1 MAKKKIENNN
11 EATKSIAFETLNNKQ
26 LAEAFETDL
35 EKGLTSEQAKTRLE
49 KNGENKL
56 AEKKKKSVIRMFF
69 EQMKDPM
76 IYVLFAAIAL
86 TIGVSIYETLTAD
99 PASVSNWFLD
109 VGDWPD
115 VIIIMAVIIIN
126 SIIGTVQ
133 EVKA

>member
-56 AEKKKKSVIRMFF
+56 AEKKKLKI
-69 EQMKDPM
+69 ENTDEIIKK
-76 IYVLFAAIAL
+76 
-86 TIGVSIYETLTAD
+86 YEEKTND
-99 PASVSNWFLD
+99 
-109 VGDWPD
+109 
-115 VIIIMAVIIIN
+115 
-126 SIIGTVQ
+126 
-133 EVKA
+133 